1 MSEHQEELIQE
12 TQQMEAELQQE
23 QSIETEIF
31 DMM

>member
-1 MSEHQEELIQE
+1 MSEQQEEQIQE
-12 TQQMEAELQQE
+12 TQQIDNEMAQE